1 MPYITSAEYTTYAN
15 ERGIHVNNGHLAQD
29 IILSADFIDTYYKFK
44 GEPLDPA
51 QHNALPTDQVSI
63 ADIKKAAL
71 KACEMQQAGLLTLDL
86 AAIAGGIVSSESKSL
101 DGVGSKSVTYEAG
114 SRNTYK
120 RSTPQLD
127 LLLRPFLA
135 VSSGLVRG

>member
-44 GEPLDPA
+44 GEPISPT
-51 QHNALPTDQVSI
+51 QSNALPTDQVSI
-63 ADIKKAAL
+63 SDIKKAAL

-86 AAIAGGIVSSESKSL
+86 AATANGIVSSESKSL

-135 VSSGLVRG
+135 VSGGLMRG

>member
-1 MPYITSAEYTTYAN
+1 
-15 ERGIHVNNGHLAQD
+15 
-29 IILSADFIDTYYKFK
+29 
-44 GEPLDPA
+44 
-51 QHNALPTDQVSI
+51 
-63 ADIKKAAL
+63 
-71 KACEMQQAGLLTLDL
+71 MQQAGLLTLDL

-135 VSSGLVRG
+135 VSGGLVRG